1 MTSILDYSLILP
13 CYNEGAHFF
22 GSVADILSS
31 LSLFRYRYEV
41 IFVDDGSTDGTKR
54 KIGAVCKKNSQCRY
68 VFHPENKG
76 RGAAVA
82 TGIRSANAGIVGYMD
97 IDGEVSALYMPR
109 LVEFIR
115 DGYADVVVGKRV
127 YRTSFS
133 SLIREMASVGYH
145 RVANFLFHTQGIDT
159 ESGYKCFRKKVFLPV
174 LETIKS
180 THWFWD
186 TESIVLSQRQGLV
199 VKEVPVLFIR
209 RRDKPSSVRLL
220 PDTISYCK
228 HMWELYWRLK
238 KRV

>member
-1 MTSILDYSLILP
+1 MTSTPHYSLILP

-54 KIGAVCKKNSQCRY
+54 KILAVCKKNSQCRY
-68 VFHPENKG
+68 VFHLKNKG
-76 RGAAVA
+76 RGAAVT
-82 TGIRSANAGIVGYMD
+82 TGIRSAAAAIVGYMD
-97 IDGEVSALYMPR
+97 IDGEVPALYMPR
-109 LVEFIR
+109 LVEIISN
-115 DGYADVVVGKRV
+115 GHADVVVGKRV
-127 YRTSFS
+127 YRTNFS
-133 SLIREMASVGYH
+133 SLVREIASVLY
-145 RVANFLFHTQGIDT
+145 RTMVNFLFHTHGIDT

-174 LETIKS
+174 LDTIKS

-186 TESIVLSQRQGLV
+186 TESIVLSQHQGLV

-209 RRDKPSSVRLL
+209 RIDKSSSVRLL
-220 PDTISYCK
+220 PDTLSYCK
-228 HMWELYWRLK
+228 NIWELYWRLN